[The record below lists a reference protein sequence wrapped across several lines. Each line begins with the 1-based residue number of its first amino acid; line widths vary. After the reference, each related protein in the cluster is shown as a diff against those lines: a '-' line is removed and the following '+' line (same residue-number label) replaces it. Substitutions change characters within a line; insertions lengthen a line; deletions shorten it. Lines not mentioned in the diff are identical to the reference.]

1 LKAKE
6 FRGSPLSQVNYR
18 QWLGWLRWGVPAS
31 LILMVGIYAI
41 SVAPWLYG
49 RYGFAQF
56 LLVEILLFGT
66 VGPLIV
72 FILLDFL
79 VRWLDERDTSD
90 LQAQMLAQARQ
101 EAHTCRELSDD
112 ALQILFSAG
121 NLIATL
127 KATHPE
133 LEEEQRRQIETTEA
147 ALNTAAERI
156 RQKLLKQ

>member
-1 LKAKE
+1 LKLKE
-6 FRGSPLSQVNYR
+6 FRDHPLSQVNYR
-18 QWLGWLRWGVPAS
+18 QWLSWLRWLVPAS
-31 LILMVGIYAI
+31 LVLLVGIYAI

-49 RYGFAQF
+49 RYGFSQF

-72 FILLDFL
+72 FVLLDFL

-101 EAHTCRELSDD
+101 EAQMCRELSDE

-121 NLIATL
+121 NLIASL
-127 KATHPE
+127 KATHPDLPDE
-133 LEEEQRRQIETTEA
+133 RRRQIAATET
-147 ALNTAAERI
+147 ALNEAAERL
-156 RQKLLKQ
+156 RGKLLKQ